1 MGNFIYMAAAS
12 TLSLVHLTQPPRT
25 PSSGPPPLLVLLH
38 GVGSN
43 ESDLIGLAPYLD
55 GRFFIISAR
64 APVELGP
71 GMYGWFHV
79 MLDPVTPVIN
89 PDEAERSRLILLQF
103 INEATQAYGS
113 DPHRVYLLGFSQ
125 GAIMSLSIAL
135 TRPDTLAGVVGMS
148 GRILPEVLPHAA
160 PPEAMR
166 GLPVLIVHG
175 TEDPV
180 LPIQHGRA
188 ARDLLSALPVSL
200 TYREY
205 PIGHYVSEES
215 LAEVAAWL
223 RDRLDEPPWTE
234 RLARATPGTT

>member
-1 MGNFIYMAAAS
+1 MGNFICMAAAS
-12 TLSLVHLTQPPRT
+12 MLSLVHLTQPPRI
-25 PSSGPPPLLVLLH
+25 PSLGPPPLLLLLH

-43 ESDLIGLAPYLD
+43 ESDLIGLAPSLD
-55 GRFFIISAR
+55 GRFFIVSAR
-64 APVELGP
+64 APIALGP
-71 GMYGWFHV
+71 EMYGWFHV
-79 MLDPVTPVIN
+79 MLDPVTPMIN

-103 INEATQAYGS
+103 IHEATQAYGT

-125 GAIMSLSIAL
+125 GAIMSLSLAL
-135 TRPDTLAGVVGMS
+135 TRPDTLAGVVAMS

-160 PPEAMR
+160 PPQAMR

-180 LPIQHGRA
+180 LPIHHGRA

-200 TYREY
+200 TYREN

-223 RDRLDEPPWTE
+223 WDRLEERPWTE
-234 RLARATPGTT
+234 RLGRATPGTT

>member
-1 MGNFIYMAAAS
+1 MGNFICMAAAS
-12 TLSLVHLTQPPRT
+12 MLSLVHLTQPPRI
-25 PSSGPPPLLVLLH
+25 PSLGPPPLWLLLN

-43 ESDLIGLAPYLD
+43 ESDLIGLAPSLD
-55 GRFFIISAR
+55 GRFFIVSAR
-64 APVELGP
+64 APIALGP
-71 GMYGWFHV
+71 EMYGWFHV
-79 MLDPVTPVIN
+79 MLDPVTPMIN

-103 INEATQAYGS
+103 IHEATQAYGT

-125 GAIMSLSIAL
+125 GAIMSLSLAL
-135 TRPDTLAGVVGMS
+135 TRPDTGAGGAGVRGPPRPG
-148 GRILPEVLPHAA
+148 GRPRGA
-160 PPEAMR
+160 PPQAMR

-180 LPIQHGRA
+180 LPIHHGRA

-200 TYREY
+200 TYREN

-223 RDRLDEPPWTE
+223 RDRLEEPPWTE
-234 RLARATPGTT
+234 RLGRATRGTT